1 MAVESV
7 KIKIEFRPREHVE
20 RDSLAK
26 IKKITDEKIIKMI
39 INPLGLRTK
48 NRFRAIRQLLI
59 YFKKISSHPEM
70 RSYYISLIKKL
81 VQYEKDNL
89 KKRECKK

>member
-1 MAVESV
+1 MAVESF
-7 KIKIEFRPREHVE
+7 KAKFEFPPKEFILK
-20 RDSLAK
+20 DSLS
-26 IKKITDEKIIKMI
+26 KITDKKIIQMI
-39 INPLGLRTK
+39 LTPLSLSLK
-48 NRFRAIRQLLI
+48 NFKRAMHQLEI
-59 YFKKISSHPEM
+59 YFRKISSHPEM